1 MSKEFDP
8 ENTHKENVKVAIDK
22 IIGEPTYIKK
32 KKKSEADQ
40 KRLLFKKIMHNIVQA
55 EEKSVILNEMFS
67 INLDTH
73 NSLFHDIVEDFIKY
87 CFNKEQEKIIQFYLY
102 DRYSADGSML
112 ELIDENNNRIKLDTE
127 DDLWSVITKINN
139 DIREHK

>member
-22 IIGEPTYIKK
+22 IIGEPTNIKK

-40 KRLLFKKIMHNIVQA
+40 KRLLFKKIIHNIVQA
-55 EEKSVILNEMFS
+55 EEKNVILDEMFS

-73 NSLFHDIVEDFIKY
+73 NGLFHDIIEDFLKY
-87 CFNKEQEKIIQFYLY
+87 CFNKEQVKIIHFYLY

-112 ELIDENNNRIKLDTE
+112 ELLDENNNRIKLDTE
-127 DDLWSVITKINN
+127 DELWSVVSKMA
-139 DIREHK
+139 